1 MHINIILGLL
11 VIAALVWLVSRA
23 RSARR
28 DPAKIM
34 RREINRK
41 QEEAETLEKAEAT
54 LQALRASR
62 LKELE
67 TAIARMIQGIE
78 REDRRPA
85 VGRDSASGCITITL
99 PSYSGLP
106 SNIGSGDSQGQRRVA
121 DAPCRLD
128 WNVSDFNVHSY
139 SLRGIPLCACMASIA
154 CVRGVKLWHA
164 EKNLATFYRTF
175 PSSSRSAWRSFKKMF
190 YKATTVHLL
199 SKKNRNF
206 LRRFSKIQPS

>member
-128 WNVSDFNVHSY
+128 WNVSDFNVQLFASRNPAMRLYGEY
-139 SLRGIPLCACMASIA
+139 SMRQGGETLARREELGDFLQNVSVIIA
-154 CVRGVKLWHA
+154 ERVA
-164 EKNLATFYRTF
+164 
-175 PSSSRSAWRSFKKMF
+175 
-190 YKATTVHLL
+190 LL
-199 SKKNRNF
+199 
-206 LRRFSKIQPS
+206 